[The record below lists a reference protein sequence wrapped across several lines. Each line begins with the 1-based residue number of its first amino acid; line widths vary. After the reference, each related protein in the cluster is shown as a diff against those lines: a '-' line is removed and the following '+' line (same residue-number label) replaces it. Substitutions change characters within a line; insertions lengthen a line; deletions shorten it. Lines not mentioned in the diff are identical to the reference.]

1 MNWYSKLH
9 KERSCDCACLAM
21 DIGNWWNSGRRSF
34 RVNQRYMESEFDELA
49 ASNFSIAESSKPRWR
64 LFWRKF
70 KKEKKRLFFSPVP
83 VQVPYDPYT
92 YSQNFDQG
100 IAWTEPDNL
109 PRSFSARYADPSRL
123 FQRNISVGCGD
134 PNIMFLTLLNGSH
147 IPTVIGGVGGAP
159 QLWIEGTIDVKL
171 GDLTKH
177 KVAMSEAPPQ
187 LALMYENTK
196 LLAPGRPL
204 AAKKIL
210 SYQISSPTNVKNTCI
225 IDLNVPEGSSI
236 LNLAI
241 ERNSI
246 SCIGHESKSKTVTT
260 NIPFDEDAAKM
271 SKALS
276 NSDKVDMIKGP
287 HQKCLAFAFADELF
301 ANIGVS
307 IGFEVNRFL
316 GYLKRGMWHV

>member
-196 LLAPGRPL
+196 LLAPGRDGYSENSCYM
-204 AAKKIL
+204 AL
-210 SYQISSPTNVKNTCI
+210 SALGCKEDFVLSDIKPHQCQEHSHESRVQGNLTPRNNRRQRRDVNCKNI
-225 IDLNVPEGSSI
+225 VDEPEGYNSTSPCFLQPDTKVRTDGNEDQPGGKASNLSSALI
-236 LNLAI
+236 DVKLDSTENL
-241 ERNSI
+241 
-246 SCIGHESKSKTVTT
+246 
-260 NIPFDEDAAKM
+260 D
-271 SKALS
+271 
-276 NSDKVDMIKGP
+276 P
-287 HQKCLAFAFADELF
+287 HLQDFCF
-301 ANIGVS
+301 
-307 IGFEVNRFL
+307 
-316 GYLKRGMWHV
+316 